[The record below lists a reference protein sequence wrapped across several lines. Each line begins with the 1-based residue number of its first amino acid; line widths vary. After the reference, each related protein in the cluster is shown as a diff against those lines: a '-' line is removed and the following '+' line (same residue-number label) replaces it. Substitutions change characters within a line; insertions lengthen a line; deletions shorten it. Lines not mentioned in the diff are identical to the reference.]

1 MCFLLCVICA
11 FLLASF
17 KLGIVGSFFFNLVA
31 YFFGVLTYPV
41 LIGGVAYSVWI
52 IYNNDKK
59 KIPKRYYA
67 GTASSGSRSCFFKD
81 AANSRRM
88 RRGTGPRRSL

>member
-1 MCFLLCVICA
+1 M
-11 FLLASF
+11 
-17 KLGIVGSFFFNLVA
+17 A

-67 GTASSGSRSCFFKD
+67 GTAFIGIAILLFQGCREFEAHEAWYGAQKIFVNLWRCSVASR
-81 AANSRRM
+81 AACSTKPERI
-88 RRGTGPRRSL
+88 